1 MRYNTFALYF
11 LIWAGFACLFLF
23 IKVNVKDQKLP
34 KVQKKGNENV
44 GLYSRGRCSNKP
56 FWVTEE

>member
-1 MRYNTFALYF
+1 MRYNTFALRF
-11 LIWAGFACLFLF
+11 LTFLF
-23 IKVNVKDQKLP
+23 IKVNVKHQKGP
-34 KVQKKGNENV
+34 KVTKSTKKGNENV